1 MKRGRPAAGGP
12 VICVRL
18 DGRAAAWCDGELTGD
33 AILCGAARAAARVH
47 EQTTLIDGREVTC
60 DLTTPAGALG
70 ALTIIAPRRVEILR
84 GRELLEQ
91 TCVEL
96 N

>member
-1 MKRGRPAAGGP
+1 MARGRPTTGGP
-12 VICVRL
+12 VICVAL
-18 DGRAAAWCDGELTGD
+18 DGRVAAWCDGELVGD
-33 AILCGAARAAARVH
+33 AILCGAARAAARVR
-47 EQTTLIDGREVTC
+47 EQTTLLDGREVRC

-84 GRELLEQ
+84 GGDV

-96 N
+96 S